1 MTTANSSD
9 MNTTPEERQHNNG
22 SCCFSFNN
30 RAGKKGGCCK
40 GNWSA
45 MNIAAMVIGFI
56 LFWPLGLVVLYW
68 NITGRDLQD
77 LPTAAK
83 RLWDK
88 ILFGNTSFKSG
99 ESGNSVF
106 EDFQQTQ
113 YDRIREIKGE
123 IRDRARRFKAYR
135 DDKKR
140 QEDEAE
146 FNAFMA
152 KKPDPEAD
160 KDPDSKN

>member
-9 MNTTPEERQHNNG
+9 MNTTHEERRHNNG
-22 SCCFSFNN
+22 SCCFSFH
-30 RAGKKGGCCK
+30 RAGKKGNCCK

-45 MNIAAMVIGFI
+45 INIAAMVIGFI

-77 LPTAAK
+77 LPVAAK

-88 ILFGNTSFKSG
+88 LMFGNASFKSG

-113 YDRIREIKGE
+113 YDRIREIKDE
-123 IRDRARRFKAYR
+123 IRDRARRFKEYR

-140 QEDEAE
+140 RDDEAE

-160 KDPDSKN
+160 KDSGSNN